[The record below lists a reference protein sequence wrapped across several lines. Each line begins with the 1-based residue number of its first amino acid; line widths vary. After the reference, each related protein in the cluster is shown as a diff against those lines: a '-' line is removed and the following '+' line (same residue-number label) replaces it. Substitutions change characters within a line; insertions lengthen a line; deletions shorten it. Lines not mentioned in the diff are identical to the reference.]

1 MGREVTVRGRRVT
14 RGRWVVVAFVVALF
28 VVLKVGAV
36 VGSEMFF
43 ENQNKCLLAVQFPK
57 IVVNYS
63 T

>member
-1 MGREVTVRGRRVT
+1 M
-14 RGRWVVVAFVVALF
+14 AFVVALF